1 MSDQS
6 VKFTKTEF
14 AFMYGLIK
22 SAKSDIQEC
31 LQELDLNDPE
41 RDFALDAHKT
51 ANSCYRKLKAI
62 LSENP

>member
-1 MSDQS
+1 MEEQS
-6 VKFTKTEF
+6 TKFTMTEL

-22 SAKSDIQEC
+22 SARADIQEC
-31 LQELDLNDPE
+31 LQELDPNDPE

-62 LSENP
+62 LSEKS